1 MSETEKITIRL
12 LQAIQNS
19 GYSYAELEKRSG
31 ISKSALQRYATGTTK
46 KIPLDVIETLAP
58 ILNVTPAYLMGWDT
72 NHVECKTPEQ
82 INILSKLIKNNDA
95 SLNILSMLCKNSRI
109 EQKLLEEDVAKRAG
123 LSLDD
128 YLLFE
133 EIGSSISAESAIN
146 ILDALD
152 INYSYAIGYINALQK
167 GNLYKLL
174 KDPLTRSIVE
184 RIVALDENQ
193 LRLLKTK
200 LENLIKEK

>member
-1 MSETEKITIRL
+1 MSETEKITKRL
-12 LQAIQNS
+12 LQAIQDS
-19 GYSYAELEKRSG
+19 GYSYAELEKRSN

-72 NHVECKTPEQ
+72 KRSVESKTTKQ
-82 INILSKLIKNNDA
+82 INMLSKLIKHSEA
-95 SLNILSMLCKNSRI
+95 SLNILSILCKNIRI
-109 EQKLLEEDVAKRAG
+109 EQKLFEEEVAKKAG
-123 LSLDD
+123 ISLED

-133 EIGSSISAESAIN
+133 EIGSSISAESALN

-152 INYSYAIGYINALQK
+152 ISYSYAIGYINALQK

-174 KDPLTRSIVE
+174 KDPLTRNIVE
-184 RIVALDENQ
+184 RITALDKDQ
-193 LRLLKTK
+193 LKLLKTR
-200 LENLIKEK
+200 LENLIKE